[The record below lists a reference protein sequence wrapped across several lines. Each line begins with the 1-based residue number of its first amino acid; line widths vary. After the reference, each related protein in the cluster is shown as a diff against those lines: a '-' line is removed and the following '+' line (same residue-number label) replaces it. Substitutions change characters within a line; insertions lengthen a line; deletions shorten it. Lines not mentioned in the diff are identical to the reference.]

1 MMKTSIATFFC
12 ILSCHSFAQLA
23 PALIPPSKGKLFISV
38 DDKAV
43 IFVNGTE
50 VHKGDLG
57 ESEFSDIEL
66 KPGDRIVVNLKNTL
80 DKHRFM
86 MLFMSND
93 RKQMVS
99 FTSRFFKILP
109 DPLAKDFAATDFA
122 QLRQQ
127 ARDVRLGDYTKG
139 YPLPFKST
147 SEWIWGDVN
156 VCSIG
161 CLLTKEMFK
170 PNLRR

>member
-1 MMKTSIATFFC
+1 MKIFIATFLCVLGF
-12 ILSCHSFAQLA
+12 HAQAQLA
-23 PALIPPSKGKLFISV
+23 PAPSPPVKGKLFISV

-43 IFVNGTE
+43 ILVNGTE

-57 ESEFSDIEL
+57 ESESSDIEI

-80 DKHRFM
+80 DKRRFM

-93 RKQMVS
+93 RQQMVN

-109 DPLAKDFAATDFA
+109 DPLAKDFTPTEFA
-122 QLRQQ
+122 SIRQQ
-127 ARDVRLGDYTKG
+127 AKDVRMGDYTKG

-161 CLLTKEMFK
+161 CILTKEMFK
-170 PNLRR
+170 QNPRR